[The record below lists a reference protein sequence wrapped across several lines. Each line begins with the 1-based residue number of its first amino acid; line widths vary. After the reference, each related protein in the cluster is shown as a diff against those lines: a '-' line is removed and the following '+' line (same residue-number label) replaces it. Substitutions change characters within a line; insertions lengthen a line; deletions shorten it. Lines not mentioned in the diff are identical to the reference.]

1 MEKVKKYSHIV
12 MTVASITVIVLVIA
26 AAIVLNSGMTDLFVK
41 QQFLSLFN
49 NEYRGRLELKEAKVR
64 FPDKITLVGPAIYEE
79 EAKTPVAG
87 AETINIR
94 FNFLSLLRPKITM
107 LSFRNVE
114 VKGARID
121 IVEHD
126 DGELNLQKVFLR
138 EHPETPEVLAI
149 EKFRARHFT
158 MESGS
163 FSWKEK
169 TGRTWKAEDLNLNV
183 SKAFVAKYEIMGKI
197 KELHF
202 DMPDRNLKLRSGT
215 GMLAFTSVRSDVIGL
230 DLQTDRSR
238 AQLSVSMD
246 GLNIFSGLSKERL
259 MNNRTFAHI
268 EALDIDS
275 SELGRFVDL
284 PAIPSGM
291 YHLQGDTKGTLS
303 DLKILPTS
311 IEHGDSNL
319 ALEGEVLNL
328 LDPKVLSFNLNID
341 QSRIEPE
348 LLDGLLKEERYR
360 KLAAESGG
368 IDFSGMLRGRLDR
381 WMTKLDF
388 STALGSGSAD
398 FETSRTTSGN
408 YQATG
413 SFTLE
418 GAQLHRFSG
427 IDDVE
432 SGFSGE
438 GDFTASPGAINAEVS
453 VNSAFW
459 QQQTVSSGSL
469 KLDFNDN
476 KLDLSTKLYGEKGEE
491 LVMSGNLDLSKQVPS
506 YEASGTVK
514 KLDLSKAS
522 GMKELTTDLNG
533 SFKVKGSGLDAAA
546 LNLKA
551 SILFEPS
558 YFNSYRFREKS
569 AVTASIVQSAGSSS
583 VAISSNAFD
592 LAVKGSASL
601 DQIINAAQNAAACI
615 AKEFGAVQP
624 APPQAGN
631 APFAFNYRV
640 AVRDLSPL
648 RPFLQAGELQF
659 TGNASGKA
667 SGNDGQLSIDA
678 AIDCPSLSNGN
689 AFSMSNA
696 AMNASMSCQAGRVSS
711 AKLTG
716 SVKALSIIERK
727 ISNLNLI
734 SSLDNDRIDASL
746 KCAMP
751 QFNETLTA
759 SAHGLH
765 RDKLTTVTIDS
776 FQLTNPQG
784 TWQARAGGTIDIASN
799 FLRFNR
805 VRFSKAAQVM
815 ELNGLL
821 SSSQP
826 GTFRCTLTQVD
837 LAETKFVLLDRA
849 FEPLKGLA
857 DIRLTVSGAP
867 GDKTSTLELQGS
879 GITWDELNI
888 GTVKMNATHSGNSL
902 RFELES
908 HGSSTP
914 AGGTTASIPVN
925 TIKGS
930 GSIPLVLNY
939 SPFVL
944 RIPEN
949 RPIRVSLRS
958 DDLSAK
964 VIAALAPAVID
975 QAEGTIPTDLRI
987 AGSMPKPEIFLT
999 TTLNNTSL
1007 RVAATRVTYRVN
1019 GRIVGTPS
1027 RIDFGNLKVRDE
1039 QGGIGTVTGM
1049 IGIEGLKPV
1058 SVNLYG
1064 TLDKLLFYNKP
1075 DLKDDT
1081 NFGTIT
1087 GSTRNIRF
1095 YGDLNAPTAE
1105 GELRFNSVDFSI
1117 YRKGSGESAKYIG
1130 VEKFITFVPRHPLP
1144 KQIEAAKETQEEA
1157 PEFYYTLLDILQI
1170 KNLKLSANVP
1180 LKGTMIFDRIRGERI
1195 ESTLNNLSLV
1205 VNKSGQRFSLFGSV
1219 DITGGKYTFSNS
1231 GFDLENV
1238 GRISWNN
1245 EEIRDGRLIDI
1256 YGSKQ
1261 VSAYDPRTGER
1272 DNVKL
1277 LIAVSG
1283 TIEKPNVRMGYYLN
1297 DDPQPYSAVNK
1308 IGRQASHIDPN
1319 ADLNVITMLF
1329 TRQWYLN
1336 PQRQGV
1342 VNGNTPVSSVGV
1354 SAGTGLISSQISGLV
1369 QDLAGLESFNV
1380 NLGTGADGT
1389 LSDLELYFS
1398 LLVPGTGGKVRF
1410 IGTGTTPVSRSNT
1423 TTPNYYYGSS
1433 QKIEYRVN
1441 PKVYVEAFRSY
1452 GMTGNDAAY
1461 INLLKP
1467 TENWGVSVSYRKKF
1481 HTWSQFW
1488 DGLFGDKKKRDK
1500 QEAVKDKPE

>member
-1 MEKVKKYSHIV
+1 
-12 MTVASITVIVLVIA
+12 MTVASIMVIVLVIA

-64 FPDKITLVGPAIYEE
+64 FPDKITLVAPAIYEE

-138 EHPETPEVLAI
+138 EHPEAPEVLAI

-158 MESGS
+158 LQNGS

-169 TGRTWKAEDLNLNV
+169 TGRSWKAEELNLNV
-183 SKAFVAKYEIMGKI
+183 SKAFVAEYEIMGKI
-197 KELHF
+197 EKLHF
-202 DMPDRNLKLRSGT
+202 NMPDRNLRLRSGT
-215 GMLAFTSVRSDVIGL
+215 GMLAFTSVRSDVIAL
-230 DLQTDRSR
+230 DLQTDKSR

-246 GLNIFSGLSKERL
+246 GLDIFSGLSKERL
-259 MNNRTFAHI
+259 MNNRTFVHI
-268 EALDIDS
+268 EALDIDAA
-275 SELGRFVDL
+275 ELGRIIEL
-284 PAIPSGM
+284 PAIPMGM
-291 YHLQGDTKGTLS
+291 YHLQGDAKGTLS

-311 IEHGDSNL
+311 LEHGDSNL
-319 ALEGEVLNL
+319 ALEGEALNL
-328 LDPKVLSFNLNID
+328 LDPEVLSFKLNIGE
-341 QSRIEPE
+341 SRIEPE

-360 KLAAESGG
+360 ELAAESGG
-368 IDFSGMLRGRLDR
+368 IDFSGMLRGRLAR
-381 WMTKLDF
+381 WLTELDF
-388 STALGSGSAD
+388 STALSDGSAD
-398 FETSRTTSGN
+398 FETSRTATGN
-408 YQATG
+408 YQAAG

-418 GAQLHRFSG
+418 DAQLHQFLG
-427 IDDVE
+427 IDDVA

-438 GDFTASPGAINAEVS
+438 GDFKASPDAIHAEVS
-453 VNSAFW
+453 INSAFW
-459 QQQTVSSGSL
+459 QEQTISSGSL
-469 KLDFNDN
+469 KLDFNN
-476 KLDLSTKLYGEKGEE
+476 KKLDLSTKLYGENGEE
-491 LVMSGNLDLSKQVPS
+491 LVVSGNLDLAKKAPT

-514 KLDLSKAS
+514 KLDLSRAS

-533 SFKVKGSGLDAAA
+533 SFKVNGSGLDAAA
-546 LNLKA
+546 LNVKA
-551 SILFEPS
+551 SMLFEPS
-558 YFNSYRFREKS
+558 YFNRYRFREKS
-569 AVTASIVQSAGSSS
+569 AVTASIAQSAGSSS
-583 VAISSNAFD
+583 ITFSSEAFD
-592 LAVKGSASL
+592 LAVEGSASL

-615 AKEFGAVQP
+615 AKEFGAAQP

-631 APFAFNYRV
+631 APYAFSYRA

-648 RPFLQAGELQF
+648 QPFLQAGKLQF
-659 TGNASGKA
+659 TGSASGKA
-667 SGNDGQLSIDA
+667 SGNSGKLSIDA
-678 AIDCPSLSNGN
+678 AIDCPSLSSGKS
-689 AFSMSNA
+689 FSMSNA
-696 AMNASMSCQAGRVSS
+696 SMNASMSCQAGSVSS

-716 SVKALSIIERK
+716 SVKEMNIIERK
-727 ISNLNLI
+727 VSNLNI
-734 SSLDNDRIDASL
+734 TSSLANDRIDASL
-746 KCAMP
+746 NCAMP
-751 QFNETLTA
+751 QFDETLTA
-759 SAHGLH
+759 KAHAQR
-765 RDKLTTVTIDS
+765 RDKMTTVTIDS

-784 TWQARAGGTIDIASN
+784 SWQARAGGTIDIASN

-805 VRFSKAAQVM
+805 VRFSKATQAM
-815 ELNGLL
+815 ELDGLL
-821 SSSQP
+821 SSSQA
-826 GTFRCTLTQVD
+826 GTFRCTFSQVD

-857 DIRLTVSGAP
+857 DIRLTVSGTP
-867 GDKTSTLELQGS
+867 GAKTSALELQGS
-879 GITWDELNI
+879 GISWNELNV
-888 GTVKMNATHSGNSL
+888 GTVTMNATHSGNAL
-902 RFELES
+902 RFGLES
-908 HGSSTP
+908 RGSSAPTE
-914 AGGTTASIPVN
+914 GTAASIPVN

-939 SPFVL
+939 SPFEL

-949 RPIRVSLRS
+949 RPIRVSLQS

-964 VIAALAPAVID
+964 VIAALVPAVVD
-975 QAEGTIPTDLRI
+975 QANGTIPTDLRI

-1019 GRIVGTPS
+1019 GRVVGTPS
-1027 RIDFGNLKVRDE
+1027 RIDFGNLKVSDE
-1039 QGGIGTVTGM
+1039 QGGSGTVSGM
-1049 IGIEGLKPV
+1049 VGIEGLKPV
-1058 SVNLYG
+1058 SVNLSG
-1064 TLDKLLFYNKP
+1064 TLNKLLLYNKP

-1117 YRKGSGESAKYIG
+1117 YRKGAGESAKYIG
-1130 VEKFITFVPRHPLP
+1130 VEKFITFVPRNPLP
-1144 KQIEAAKETQEEA
+1144 KQIEAVKETQEEA
-1157 PEFYYTLLDILQI
+1157 PQFYYTLLDILQI
-1170 KNLKLSANVP
+1170 KNLKLSSNVP

-1231 GFDLENV
+1231 GFDLENG
-1238 GRISWNN
+1238 GRIAWNN

-1261 VSAYDPRTGER
+1261 VSAYDPGTGER

-1277 LIAVSG
+1277 FIAVSG

-1297 DDPQPYSAVNK
+1297 DDPQPWSAVNK
-1308 IGRQASHIDPN
+1308 IGRQASRIDPN
-1319 ADLNVITMLF
+1319 ADLNVISMLF
-1329 TRQWYLN
+1329 SKQWYIH
-1336 PQRQGV
+1336 PERQGSASGY
-1342 VNGNTPVSSVGV
+1342 NPVSSVGV
-1354 SAGTGLISSQISGLV
+1354 SAGTGLISSQISGVV
-1369 QDLAGLESFNV
+1369 QDLAGLESFSL
-1380 NLGTGADGT
+1380 NLGTGAEGE

-1398 LLVPGTGGKVRF
+1398 FLVPGTDGKVRF
-1410 IGTGTTPVSRSNT
+1410 IGTGTTPISRSNT
-1423 TTPNYYYGSS
+1423 TTTYYYGSS
-1433 QKIEYRVN
+1433 QKLEYRVN
-1441 PKVYVEAFRSY
+1441 PKVYIEAFRSY

-1488 DGLFGDKKKRDK
+1488 DGLFGGKKKSEEQEPVQVK
-1500 QEAVKDKPE
+1500 QE